1 MVICRH
7 VDASDGYVDIG
18 GGNKQSHEPQRFLT
32 YVGMLTEIS
41 YKRVIISNKGYLGR
55 REAFN
60 RKIASTRLH
69 TPVVMVPARRVQK
82 IQKRECST

>member
-7 VDASDGYVDIG
+7 VDASDVYVDIG

-69 TPVVMVPARRVQK
+69 APVVMVPARH

>member
-7 VDASDGYVDIG
+7 VDASDEYVDTG

-60 RKIASTRLH
+60 REIASTRLH
-69 TPVVMVPARRVQK
+69 TPVVMVPARHAQK

>member
-32 YVGMLTEIS
+32 YVGMLTED
-41 YKRVIISNKGYLGR
+41 L
-55 REAFN
+55 
-60 RKIASTRLH
+60 L
-69 TPVVMVPARRVQK
+69 
-82 IQKRECST
+82 